1 MAAGAVRH
9 AGVAHGRGAVL
20 ANLIL
25 DTSVLVDA
33 ERQGTKL
40 NGIVADDD
48 DIAIAAITVAELL
61 VGAELAD
68 GKRKAA
74 RWKLVDAIID
84 TILIEDY
91 DVTVARRHS
100 ELLAHVRRAGQR
112 RGAHDL
118 VIAATA
124 AARQRIVVTADAR
137 AFEGLPGITYRA
149 TR

>member
-1 MAAGAVRH
+1 MAR
-9 AGVAHGRGAVL
+9 
-20 ANLIL
+20 LIL

-33 ERQGTKL
+33 ERQRTKL
-40 NGIVADDD
+40 NRIVADDD
-48 DIAIAAITVAELL
+48 DVAIAAITVAELL
-61 VGAELAD
+61 VGVELAE

-74 RWKLVDAIID
+74 RRKLVDAIID
-84 TILIEDY
+84 SIPIEDY

-137 AFEGLPGITYRA
+137 GFDGLPGVSYRA

>member
-1 MAAGAVRH
+1 M
-9 AGVAHGRGAVL
+9 
-20 ANLIL
+20 
-25 DTSVLVDA
+25 LVDA

-48 DIAIAAITVAELL
+48 EVAIAAITVAELL
-61 VGAELAD
+61 VGVELAQ

-74 RWKLVDAIID
+74 RQRLVDAIID
-84 TILIEDY
+84 AVPIEDY
-91 DVTVARRHS
+91 DLNVARRHS
-100 ELLAHVRRAGQR
+100 ELLAHVRQAGR
-112 RGAHDL
+112 PRGAHDL

-137 AFEGLPGITYRA
+137 AFEGLPGVTYRA

>member
-1 MAAGAVRH
+1 M
-9 AGVAHGRGAVL
+9 
-20 ANLIL
+20 
-25 DTSVLVDA
+25 LVDA

-40 NGIVADDD
+40 NRIVADDD
-48 DIAIAAITVAELL
+48 DIAISAITVAELL
-61 VGAELAD
+61 VGVELAD
-68 GKRKAA
+68 GRRKAA
-74 RWKLVDAIID
+74 RRRLVDAIID
-84 TILIEDY
+84 TIPIQDY

-100 ELLAHVRRAGQR
+100 ELLAHVRRAGQP

-137 AFEGLPGITYRA
+137 AFDGLPGVTYRA

>member
-1 MAAGAVRH
+1 M
-9 AGVAHGRGAVL
+9 
-20 ANLIL
+20 
-25 DTSVLVDA
+25 LVDA

-40 NGIVADDD
+40 NRIVADDD
-48 DIAIAAITVAELL
+48 DVAIAAITVAELL
-61 VGAELAD
+61 VGVELAE

-74 RWKLVDAIID
+74 RQKLVEAIID
-84 TILIEDY
+84 TIPIEDY

-100 ELLAHVRRAGQR
+100 ELLTHVRRAGQP

-124 AARQRIVVTADAR
+124 SARQRIVVTADSR
-137 AFEGLPGITYRA
+137 AFDGLPGVTYRA

>member
-1 MAAGAVRH
+1 
-9 AGVAHGRGAVL
+9 VAS
-20 ANLIL
+20 LIL

-40 NGIVADDD
+40 DRIVADDD

-61 VGAELAD
+61 VGVELAD

-74 RWKLVDAIID
+74 RQKLVHAIVD
-84 TILIEDY
+84 TIPIVDY

-100 ELLAHVRRAGQR
+100 EMLAHVRRVGQP

-124 AARQRIVVTADAR
+124 AARQRMVVTANAR
-137 AFEGLPGITYRA
+137 AFDGLPGVAYRA